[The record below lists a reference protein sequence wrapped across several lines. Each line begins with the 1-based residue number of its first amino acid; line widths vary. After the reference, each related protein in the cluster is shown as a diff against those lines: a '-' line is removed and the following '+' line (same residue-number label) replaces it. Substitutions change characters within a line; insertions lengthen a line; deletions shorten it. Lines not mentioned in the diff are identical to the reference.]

1 MRVLIAH
8 NRYRER
14 GGEDRHIDLLEQ
26 GLAEAGIETRR
37 FEPASAALEHSRAR
51 RLRAG
56 ALLAYDPAAAGIG
69 RELREWRP
77 QVVHFHNLWPLL
89 TPAALRQA
97 RRAGAR
103 VVLTTHNCRF
113 ACPGGTCPARVSPP
127 GRDLLENHCL
137 AGSSLRCAVRNDPR
151 DARIESLAYGLALE
165 VQRRLRM
172 LARWV
177 DAFISPSRYVA
188 AMLEQI
194 GVGGARVSVIP
205 NGVEV
210 GDRRRPGSEFALYAG
225 RLEPNKGITTL
236 LGAAASAKAPIAI
249 AGAGELEGD
258 VHRAPVRFLGSLD
271 REGIDDALRR
281 AAFTIVPSECRENY
295 PYAVAESFAA
305 SRAAV
310 ASRIGGLPELVAD
323 GRTGLLVEAGD
334 AAQLAGAID
343 RLWHER
349 GLSERLGD
357 EAHRFASS
365 DLRLDAQIARTID
378 VYADRA

>member
-14 GGEDRHIDLLEQ
+14 GGEDRHVDLLER
-26 GLAEAGIETRR
+26 GLRDAGVESRR
-37 FEPASAALEHSRAR
+37 FEPASSALERSRAR
-51 RLRAG
+51 RVRAG

-69 RELREWRP
+69 RELRGWRP

-97 RRAGAR
+97 RRTGAR
-103 VVLTTHNCRF
+103 VVLTAHNCRF
-113 ACPGGTCPARVSPP
+113 ACPGGTCPARVSRP
-127 GRDLLENHCL
+127 GGDVLENQCL
-137 AGSSLRCAVRNDPR
+137 SGSSLRCAIRNDPR
-151 DARIESLAYGLALE
+151 DARAESLVYGFALE

-172 LARWV
+172 LASWV

-194 GVGGARVSVIP
+194 GVDPTRIHVIP

-210 GDRRRPGSEFALYAG
+210 GDQNAPGSEFALYAG
-225 RLEPNKGITTL
+225 RLEQNKGTRTL
-236 LGAAASAKAPIAI
+236 LRAAANAKAPIAI
-249 AGAGELEGD
+249 AGAGALEPE
-258 VHRAPVRFLGSLD
+258 VRRAPVHYLGSLD
-271 REGIDDALRR
+271 REAMDDALGR
-281 AAFTIVPSECRENY
+281 AAFTITPSECRENY

-310 ASRIGGLPELVAD
+310 ASRIGGLPELVGD
-323 GRTGLLVEAGD
+323 ERTGLLVEPGD
-334 AAQLAGAID
+334 PAELAGAID
-343 RLWHER
+343 RLWDER
-349 GLSERLGD
+349 GLSERLGG
-357 EAHRFASS
+357 EAHRFASRE
-365 DLRLDAQIARTID
+365 LRLDAQIARTID